1 MRLNRYREHSSNLDD
16 ALEFY
21 NASSE
26 LNHQKINRHMHV
38 LSKTIVKTLVLIL
51 FTIQLQAQ
59 SKTFQLVEV
68 ENGLPIPFAAI
79 EYGENAGTITNEEG
93 YFSISEKQ
101 LALKNDISISSLGYD
116 SITLTY
122 EEYAF
127 AKAPITLSPSINT
140 LSTVY
145 LNNKRIPV
153 DTIMARMLR
162 NRVKNYS
169 YTSRKQRV
177 FSRKS
182 GKSQSKGLEIKFKK
196 DTKLSRKELAKA
208 NKELAETNINVNANY
223 SEVLAD
229 YYTNNTAKTKLDII
243 KATELSDGKN
253 QGDVSDEAMATINR
267 VLNDSTKTYKVKS
280 GWFKIEDSLSLK
292 EIVTTHDSLADKIQT
307 KFSKQDIDY
316 LVHSNNFFSEY
327 SNFDFITTQDRYDY
341 FLEEAWDTEDD
352 RIYKVRFES
361 KKRKGKYKG
370 TMLINDSDFA
380 VLKIDYTY
388 ADGKRGR
395 NFNFKWLLGFKYTE
409 TGYQGTL
416 TTRKAN
422 DGTYVTTY
430 IKEEQE
436 REIYVNRP
444 IKLVENT
451 TKHKMKLNVKTTQ
464 VLLQKTELFFISDAP
479 LTDIDYIAISEKQ
492 YAPIEKLTEYNDT
505 TWKNYEILEP
515 LNEMKRYN

>member
-1 MRLNRYREHSSNLDD
+1 
-16 ALEFY
+16 
-21 NASSE
+21 
-26 LNHQKINRHMHV
+26 MHT
-38 LSKTIVKTLVLIL
+38 LSRTIVKTLALLI
-51 FTIQLQAQ
+51 FTVQLHAQ
-59 SKTFQLVEV
+59 SKTIQLVEA
-68 ENGLPIPFAAI
+68 ENGLPIPFATI
-79 EYGENAGTITNEEG
+79 EYGENTGTISNEEG

-101 LALKNDISISSLGYD
+101 LRLKNDIQISSLGYD
-116 SITLTY
+116 AITLTY

-127 AKAPITLSPSINT
+127 AKAPITLSPSVNT

-145 LNNKRIPV
+145 LNNKRISI
-153 DTIMARMLR
+153 DTIMTRMYH

-169 YTSRKQRV
+169 YNNRKQRV

-182 GKSQSKGLEIKFKK
+182 GKTQSKGLEIKFKK
-196 DTKLSRKELAKA
+196 DTKLSRKELAEA
-208 NKELAETNINVNANY
+208 NKRLAETNININANY
-223 SEVLAD
+223 SEILAD
-229 YYTNNTAKTKLDII
+229 YYTNDSAKTKLDII

-253 QGDVSDEAMATINR
+253 QEDVSDEAMAKINS
-267 VLNDSTKTYKVKS
+267 VLGDSTKTYKVKT

-292 EIVTTHDSLADKIQT
+292 EIVKTHDSLADKIQT

-316 LVHSNNFFSEY
+316 LVHSNNFFSEF
-327 SNFDFITTQDRYDY
+327 SNFDFITTQNRYDY
-341 FLEEAWDTEDD
+341 FLEEVWDTEDD

-380 VLKIDYTY
+380 VLKVDYTY

-416 TTRKAN
+416 TTRKTG
-422 DGTYVTTY
+422 DGTYVTSY
-430 IKEEQE
+430 IKEEQQ

-451 TKHKMKLNVKTTQ
+451 TKHKMKFNVKTTQ
-464 VLLQKTELFFISDAP
+464 VLNEKIELFFISDTP

-515 LNEMKRYN
+515 LNEMKQYN